1 MKEYCQAHW
10 PLICGCK
17 HDYYSSNE
25 VVNKVWWSKQ
35 CDPEEFPEA
44 KSYSLPFAEKIAR
57 TKYGWNVIKVYLW
70 IRMKLEG
77 KI

>member
-17 HDYYSSNE
+17 HDYYSYNE
-25 VVNKVWWSKQ
+25 VWWSKQ
-35 CDPEEFPEA
+35 CDPEEFTEA
-44 KSYSLPFAEKIAR
+44 ESYYLPFAEKIAR
-57 TKYGWNVIKVYLW
+57 MKYGWNAIKIYLW